1 MIITLIHFSHNLTFN
16 SDINEYIQ
24 KYWVIMSRYYL
35 KSDDGRGDWLNILCL
50 ISNIL
55 WQELFWSL

>member
-1 MIITLIHFSHNLTFN
+1 MIITLIHFSHNLTFD

-35 KSDDGRGDWLNILCL
+35 KSDDGRGGLVKHTMFN
-50 ISNIL
+50 
-55 WQELFWSL
+55 Q